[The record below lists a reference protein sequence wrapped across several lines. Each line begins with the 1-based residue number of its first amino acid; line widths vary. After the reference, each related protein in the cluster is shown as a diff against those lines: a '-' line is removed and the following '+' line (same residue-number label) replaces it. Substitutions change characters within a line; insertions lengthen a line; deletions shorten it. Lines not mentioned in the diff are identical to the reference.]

1 MHIKDSALISK
12 LNQRGL
18 EHMEAILARG
28 QKESV
33 MRQDVS
39 ALDVFMNLVGL
50 SYYHVANHAGYLA
63 GGFSR
68 SVVNQLEDSAFR
80 HHRRQI
86 IVETTTRFVLRDP
99 HADRRALPV

>member
-1 MHIKDSALISK
+1 
-12 LNQRGL
+12 
-18 EHMEAILARG
+18 MEAIRVRG
-28 QKESV
+28 QKERL
-33 MRQDVS
+33 MREDVS

-68 SVVNQLEDSAFR
+68 SVVTQLEDSAFR
-80 HHRRQI
+80 QHRRQI

-99 HADRRALPV
+99 RAGRHAPPG